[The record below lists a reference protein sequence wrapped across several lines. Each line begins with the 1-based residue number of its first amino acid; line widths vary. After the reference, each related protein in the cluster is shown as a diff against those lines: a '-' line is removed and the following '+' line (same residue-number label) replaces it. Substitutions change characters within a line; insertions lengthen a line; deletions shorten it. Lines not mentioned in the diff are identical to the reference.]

1 MEIGDELKTCFL
13 QSNGLIYYTRKG
25 YIESIQSR
33 GRFLEILN
41 SPQKVF
47 IVIYPDV
54 LNLLKKEIDVEI
66 DPIDQGKVGHWDY
79 LLISNH

>member
-13 QSNGLIYYTRKG
+13 QSNGLIYYTKKP
-25 YIESIQSR
+25 YIESIQSK

-41 SPQKVF
+41 SSQKVF
-47 IVIYPDV
+47 VVIYPEA
-54 LNLLKKEIDVEI
+54 LNRFKKESGVELY
-66 DPIDQGKVGHWDY
+66 PIDQVEVGHWDF